1 CVGRVVA
8 VLVPGLGAVG
18 FSYYASNFG
27 SYTATDGSLTGI
39 LTFLLLLWST
49 NNALLLGAEIDSELE
64 RARQLRAGIEAEE
77 EVLLP
82 LRDDSGV
89 IKAHEKQAA
98 TIADAADIRREAWA
112 ENARGY

>member
-1 CVGRVVA
+1 
-8 VLVPGLGAVG
+8 
-18 FSYYASNFG
+18 
-27 SYTATDGSLTGI
+27 
-39 LTFLLLLWST
+39 T
-49 NNALLLGAEIDSELE
+49 NNALVLGAEIDSELE

-89 IKAHEKQAA
+89 IKAHEEQTA

-112 ENARGY
+112 ENARGYLARLRVRVGPRPGEVPRRWPHGFPRQAQGSPPGRAVLSR